1 MKVIRLES
9 TDSTSTYL
17 RTVLHDAPH
26 GTVVVTDRQL
36 AGRGQRGNSWEAAPG
51 QNLTFSVMVHPVGIE
66 AMTQYAISEAVSTAI
81 VTTLKPLVPEPELLA
96 IKWPN
101 DIYYGDRKLC
111 GILIEN
117 SLSGMTVSKTIIGV
131 GINVNQQEFVS
142 DAPNPVSLWQI
153 TRHEY
158 DLGSLL
164 NDVCMAIIEAVECL
178 SDAQLRSEI
187 AREYRGRLWRREGLH
202 PFRSPDGR
210 LFMAEIVEVLPT
222 GHLVLRHDDGQL
234 STHAFKEVIQIL

>member
-1 MKVIRLES
+1 MRFRFHFFDTLASTNDTAREKFYRHGDVI
-9 TDSTSTYL
+9 
-17 RTVLHDAPH
+17 VADAQ
-26 GTVVVTDRQL
+26 T
-36 AGRGQRGNSWEAAPG
+36 AGRGQRGNVWSSSPG
-51 QNLTFSVMVHPVGIE
+51 LNLMFSVVLEPVFLPAAE
-66 AMTQYAISEAVSTAI
+66 QFR
-81 VTTLKPLVPEPELLA
+81 LLQCVA
-96 IKWPN
+96 LSLSDMFGSYGLDARIKWTN
-101 DIYYGDRKLC
+101 DIYVGDRKIVGVLMEQSLRGGYMDRC
-111 GILIEN
+111 VVGI
-117 SLSGMTVSKTIIGV
+117 

-202 PFRSPDGR
+202 PFRYPDGR

-222 GHLVLRHDDGQL
+222 GHLVLRHDDRQL